1 MNGDPRF
8 VRPPRT
14 GWGRQTSLFQ
24 WRQPAFWLYAA
35 IVVVTAVY
43 TVSQQQVF
51 QKLSPTGWAL
61 SWALLI
67 VYGLPLFLAIYLLDL
82 YEREPLSLVFG
93 ALVWGAVAATVL
105 AGIANAG
112 WGLVVARVGGAAFA
126 AEWTAALTAPFVE
139 ESLKVAGVILIY
151 LIARDEMDD
160 MMDGFVYGA
169 MVGLGFA
176 LVEDVFYFI
185 AIFGG
190 TTGGV
195 LAGFYVRVVSSG
207 FYGHVLYTGVAGM
220 GVAYF
225 VSRRGEASFGRR
237 LAVALGLFAA
247 AVGGH
252 FLWNSPWLNFFPDT
266 VNGPADWLRIPLAAA
281 VKGAPLLLFVV
292 VMVNLARRRERVWLE
307 ASLRSEVGSP
317 ALSEPELRILLDPPA
332 RRRSRRE
339 MRARAGQG
347 AERLLRRLQ
356 KEQINLAMVR
366 TRTASDDAP
375 EVVTQRDLCRSLRDA
390 LLAMPG
396 AALAAATSAAGA
408 DANAQTG
415 AER

>member
-1 MNGDPRF
+1 MPR
-8 VRPPRT
+8 R

-24 WRQPAFWLYAA
+24 WREPAFWLYAA
-35 IVVVTAVY
+35 IVVVTALY
-43 TVSQQQVF
+43 TIGQQQLF
-51 QKLSPTGWAL
+51 QKLSPSGWAL
-61 SWALLI
+61 SWGLLL

-82 YEREPLSLVFG
+82 YEREPMSLVLG

-105 AGIANAG
+105 SGIANEG
-112 WGLVVARVGGAAFA
+112 WGLVVARVGGPVFA

-139 ESLKVAGVILIY
+139 ETLKLSGVVLIY

-190 TTGGV
+190 TPGGV

-207 FYGHVLYTGVAGM
+207 LYGHVLYTGLSGM

-225 VSRRGEASFGRR
+225 VSRRGEVPFGRR
-237 LAVALGLFAA
+237 LAVAIELFVA
-247 AVGGH
+247 AVAGH
-252 FLWNSPWLNFFPDT
+252 FLWNSPLLSFFPGSVDD
-266 VNGPADWLRIPLAAA
+266 VGDWLRIPLAAA
-281 VKGAPLLLFVV
+281 VKGAPLLLVV
-292 VMVNLARRRERVWLE
+292 VVLVRLARRRERMWLE
-307 ASLRSEVGSP
+307 VALRSELDSP
-317 ALSEPELRILLDPPA
+317 ALSEEELRVLLDPSA

-339 MRARAGQG
+339 MRARAGDA
-347 AERLLRRLQ
+347 AERLLKRLQ
-356 KEQINLAMVR
+356 KEQVNLAMVR
-366 TRTASDDAP
+366 TRVASDVAP
-375 EVVTQRDLCRSLRDA
+375 ELVHQRALCTSLRDA

-396 AALAAATSAAGA
+396 AALAGTRREG
-408 DANAQTG
+408 
-415 AER
+415 

>member
-1 MNGDPRF
+1 MPR
-8 VRPPRT
+8 R

-24 WRQPAFWLYAA
+24 WGEPAFWLYAA
-35 IVVVTAVY
+35 IVVVTALY
-43 TVSQQQVF
+43 TIGQQQLF
-51 QKLSPTGWAL
+51 QKLSPSGWAL
-61 SWALLI
+61 SWGLLL

-82 YEREPLSLVFG
+82 YEREPMSLVLG

-105 AGIANAG
+105 SGIANEG
-112 WGLVVARVGGAAFA
+112 WGLVVARVGGPMFA

-139 ESLKVAGVILIY
+139 ETLKLSGVVLIY

-190 TTGGV
+190 TPGGV

-207 FYGHVLYTGVAGM
+207 LYGHVLYTGLSGM

-225 VSRRGEASFGRR
+225 VSRRGEVPFGRR
-237 LAVALGLFAA
+237 LAVAIGLFVA
-247 AVGGH
+247 AVAGH
-252 FLWNSPWLNFFPDT
+252 FLWNSPLLHFFPGNVDD
-266 VNGPADWLRIPLAAA
+266 VGDWLRIPLAAA
-281 VKGAPLLLFVV
+281 VKGAPLLLVV
-292 VMVNLARRRERVWLE
+292 VVLVRLARRRERMWLE
-307 ASLRSEVGSP
+307 VALRSEVDSP
-317 ALSEPELRILLDPPA
+317 ALSEEELLVLLDPSA

-339 MRARAGQG
+339 MRARAGEA
-347 AERLLRRLQ
+347 AERLLKRLQ
-356 KEQINLAMVR
+356 KEQVNLAMIR
-366 TRTASDDAP
+366 TRVASDVAP
-375 EVVTQRDLCRSLRDA
+375 ELVHQRALCTSLRDA

-396 AALAAATSAAGA
+396 AALAGTRREG
-408 DANAQTG
+408 
-415 AER
+415 